1 EQAQRIIE
9 FEAAA
14 KDSLEN
20 FALKDR
26 EVEKLQLLLEES
38 QSMNESQLAII
49 NEKDEQIRVGLEKLH
64 HAEEK
69 IQATEDRVSRVKEA
83 AKRGVENMSK
93 NFDALRNAVE
103 HLKTRYEVSVETV
116 SKMRDGLES
125 SRLTISNGLK
135 DLKPFMDPSG
145 LHIVK
150 ANETR
155 VLIQELQTDRND
167 AQQVIDFLK
176 DKLHNLSTQLV
187 EANEKVVDLENR
199 RKEESNSMSRSVA
212 LWESTGHQ
220 VEELASKLKQREKED
235 AEVLAGGFKL
245 EIQLTDANEK

>member
-1 EQAQRIIE
+1 
-9 FEAAA
+9 
-14 KDSLEN
+14 
-20 FALKDR
+20 KDR
-26 EVEKLQLLLEES
+26 EVNKLQLLLEES

-116 SKMRDGLES
+116 SQMRDGLES
-125 SRLTISNGLK
+125 SRLTIANGLK
-135 DLKPFMDPSG
+135 DLEPFMDPSG
-145 LHIVK
+145 LHLVK

-199 RKEESNSMSRSVA
+199 RKEESNSMSRSVG
-212 LWESTGHQ
+212 LWESTGHR
-220 VEELASKLKQREKED
+220 VEELASKLRQRERED